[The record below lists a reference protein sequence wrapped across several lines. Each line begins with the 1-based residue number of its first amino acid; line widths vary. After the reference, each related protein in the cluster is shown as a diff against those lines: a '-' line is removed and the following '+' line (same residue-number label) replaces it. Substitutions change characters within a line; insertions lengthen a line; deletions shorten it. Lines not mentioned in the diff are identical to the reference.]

1 MNREDLKRPKQADFL
16 GYDNRSN
23 SFLDKD
29 GYIAALEKY
38 LSDLEKHYKELQ
50 DALEAAGIGNG
61 TLYKYALNAER
72 GLRIAIGDAMQDV
85 SEWRRFAEEYG
96 EEESGDD
103 YRTCTDDCGCR
114 LLECCWKQDYTGRNC
129 DNRIGHGR
137 DREGNR
143 RRFSV

>member
-29 GYIAALEKY
+29 DYIAALEKY

-96 EEESGDD
+96 EEELFDKCVSKEKSYINGVAWFYSSLASKMDGVDD
-103 YRTCTDDCGCR
+103 A
-114 LLECCWKQDYTGRNC
+114 
-129 DNRIGHGR
+129 
-137 DREGNR
+137 
-143 RRFSV
+143 S

>member
-50 DALEAAGIGNG
+50 DALK
-61 TLYKYALNAER
+61 T
-72 GLRIAIGDAMQDV
+72 
-85 SEWRRFAEEYG
+85 F
-96 EEESGDD
+96 
-103 YRTCTDDCGCR
+103 
-114 LLECCWKQDYTGRNC
+114 
-129 DNRIGHGR
+129 
-137 DREGNR
+137 
-143 RRFSV
+143 

>member
-72 GLRIAIGDAMQDV
+72 GLRIAIGDAMPFV
-85 SEWRRFAEEYG
+85 SDWSLMIAEGYEEYAG
-96 EEESGDD
+96 LFNECINDKSSIEGIATFYFMLVAKNKDEEEWSK
-103 YRTCTDDCGCR
+103 R
-114 LLECCWKQDYTGRNC
+114 K
-129 DNRIGHGR
+129 
-137 DREGNR
+137 
-143 RRFSV
+143 